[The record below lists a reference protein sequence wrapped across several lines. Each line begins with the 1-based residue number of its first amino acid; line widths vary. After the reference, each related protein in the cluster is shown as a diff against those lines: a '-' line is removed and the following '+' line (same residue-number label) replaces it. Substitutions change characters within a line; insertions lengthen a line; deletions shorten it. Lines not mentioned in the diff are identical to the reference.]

1 MISTKNKVS
10 KNKIESMFDV
20 GAHFGYIKSRRHP
33 TTASYIFGRKNN
45 VEIFDLE
52 KVEVQL
58 EKAKAFV
65 ASLAKEGKRILFVG
79 GKKEAQ
85 AAIKDAAEK
94 IDMPHVS
101 GRWIGGTLTNFTEI
115 RKRIDHY
122 TKLLSQKEKGELV
135 KYKKKERLLIDR
147 EIAKLEER
155 FSGIVSMDKK
165 PAAIFIIDA
174 DKENIA
180 RDEAIQ
186 TGVPI
191 ISLANTDCN
200 YSLIDYVIPGND
212 SSVDSIKFFLN
223 EIVESY
229 KSGKTA

>member
-1 MISTKNKVS
+1 MNSTKNPGS
-10 KNKIESMFDV
+10 KNKIDAMFSV

-33 TTASYIFGRKNN
+33 TTAPFIFGRKNN

-52 KVEVQL
+52 KTAKQL
-58 EKAKAFV
+58 EDVKAYIAGI
-65 ASLAKEGKRILFVG
+65 AKTGGRILFVG
-79 GKKEAQ
+79 GKREAQ
-85 AAIKDAAEK
+85 AAIKEAAEK
-94 IDMPHVS
+94 IDMPYVA

-122 TKLLSQKEKGELV
+122 TKLLSQKEKGELI

-165 PAAIFIIDA
+165 PAALFIIDA
-174 DKENIA
+174 DKEHIA
-180 RDEAIQ
+180 REEALQ

-191 ISLANTDCN
+191 VSLANTDCD
-200 YSLIDYVIPGND
+200 YSKIDYVIPGND

-223 EIVESY
+223 EVVESY

>member
-1 MISTKNKVS
+1 
-10 KNKIESMFDV
+10 MFEV

-33 TTASYIFGRKNN
+33 TTTPFIFGRKNN

-52 KVEVQL
+52 KTEKNL
-58 EKAKAFV
+58 EEAKAFV
-65 ASLAKEGKRILFVG
+65 ATLAKEGKRILFVG

-85 AAIKDAAEK
+85 AAIKEAAEK

-155 FSGIVSMDKK
+155 FAGIVSMDKK

-174 DKENIA
+174 DNEHIA
-180 RDEAIQ
+180 REEAIQ

-191 ISLANTDCN
+191 ISLANTDCDF
-200 YSLIDYVIPGND
+200 SKIDYVIPAND

-223 EIVESY
+223 EVVESY

>member
-1 MISTKNKVS
+1 MNSTKNPGS
-10 KNKIESMFDV
+10 KNKIDAMFSV

-33 TTASYIFGRKNN
+33 TTAPFIFGRKNN

-52 KVEVQL
+52 KTEKQLDEV
-58 EKAKAFV
+58 KAYIAGI
-65 ASLAKEGKRILFVG
+65 AKTGGRILIVG

-85 AAIKDAAEK
+85 AAVKEAAEK
-94 IDMPHVS
+94 IDMPFVA

-165 PAAIFIIDA
+165 PAALFIIDA
-174 DKENIA
+174 DKEHIA
-180 RDEAIQ
+180 REEALQ

-191 ISLANTDCN
+191 ISLANTDCD
-200 YSLIDYVIPGND
+200 YSKIDYVIPGND

-223 EIVESY
+223 EVVESY

>member
-1 MISTKNKVS
+1 MNSTKNPGS
-10 KNKIESMFDV
+10 KNKIDAMFSV

-33 TTASYIFGRKNN
+33 TTAPFIFGRKNN

-52 KVEVQL
+52 KTEKQL
-58 EKAKAFV
+58 EEVKTYIASIAKT
-65 ASLAKEGKRILFVG
+65 GGRILFVG
-79 GKKEAQ
+79 GKREAQ
-85 AAIKDAAEK
+85 SAIKEAAEK
-94 IDMPHVS
+94 IDMPYVA

-165 PAAIFIIDA
+165 PAALFIIDA
-174 DKENIA
+174 DKEHIA
-180 RDEAIQ
+180 REEALQ

-191 ISLANTDCN
+191 ISLANTDCD
-200 YSLIDYVIPGND
+200 YSKIDYVIPGND

-223 EIVESY
+223 EVVESY

>member
-1 MISTKNKVS
+1 MNSTKNPGS
-10 KNKIESMFDV
+10 KNKIDAMFSV

-33 TTASYIFGRKNN
+33 TTAPFIFGRKNN

-52 KVEVQL
+52 KTAKQL
-58 EKAKAFV
+58 EDVKAYIAGI
-65 ASLAKEGKRILFVG
+65 AKTGGRILFVG
-79 GKKEAQ
+79 GKREAQ
-85 AAIKDAAEK
+85 AAIKEAAEK
-94 IDMPHVS
+94 IDMPYVA

-122 TKLLSQKEKGELV
+122 TKLLSQKEKGELI

-165 PAAIFIIDA
+165 PAALFIIDA
-174 DKENIA
+174 DKEHIA
-180 RDEAIQ
+180 REEALQ

-191 ISLANTDCN
+191 ISLANTDCD
-200 YSLIDYVIPGND
+200 YSKIDYVIPGND

-223 EIVESY
+223 EVVESY

>member
-1 MISTKNKVS
+1 MNSTKNPGS
-10 KNKIESMFDV
+10 KNKIDAMFSV

-33 TTASYIFGRKNN
+33 TTAPFIFGRKNN

-52 KVEVQL
+52 KTAKQL
-58 EKAKAFV
+58 EDVKAYIAGI
-65 ASLAKEGKRILFVG
+65 AKTGGRILFVG
-79 GKKEAQ
+79 GKREAQ
-85 AAIKDAAEK
+85 AAIKEAAEK
-94 IDMPHVS
+94 IDMPFVA

-165 PAAIFIIDA
+165 PAALFIIDA
-174 DKENIA
+174 DKEHIA
-180 RDEAIQ
+180 REEALQ

-191 ISLANTDCN
+191 ISLANTDCD
-200 YSLIDYVIPGND
+200 YSKIDYVIPGND

-223 EIVESY
+223 EVVESY

>member
-1 MISTKNKVS
+1 MNSTKNPGS
-10 KNKIESMFDV
+10 KNKIDAMFSV

-33 TTASYIFGRKNN
+33 TTAPFIFGRKNN

-52 KVEVQL
+52 KTAKQL
-58 EKAKAFV
+58 EDVKAYIAGI
-65 ASLAKEGKRILFVG
+65 AKTGGRILFVG
-79 GKKEAQ
+79 GKREAQ
-85 AAIKDAAEK
+85 AAIKEAAEK
-94 IDMPHVS
+94 IDMPYVA

-122 TKLLSQKEKGELV
+122 TKLLSQKEKGELI

-165 PAAIFIIDA
+165 PAALFIIDA
-174 DKENIA
+174 DKEHIA
-180 RDEAIQ
+180 REEALQ

-191 ISLANTDCN
+191 ISLANTDSD
-200 YSLIDYVIPGND
+200 YRKIDYVIPGND

-223 EIVESY
+223 EVVESY

>member
-1 MISTKNKVS
+1 MNSTKNPGS
-10 KNKIESMFDV
+10 KNKIDAMFSV

-33 TTASYIFGRKNN
+33 TTAPFIFGRKNN

-52 KVEVQL
+52 KTAKQL
-58 EKAKAFV
+58 EDVKAYIAGI
-65 ASLAKEGKRILFVG
+65 AKTGGRILFVG
-79 GKKEAQ
+79 GKREAQ
-85 AAIKDAAEK
+85 TAIKEAAEK
-94 IDMPHVS
+94 IDMPFVA

-165 PAAIFIIDA
+165 PAALFIIDA
-174 DKENIA
+174 DKEHIA
-180 RDEAIQ
+180 REEALQ

-191 ISLANTDCN
+191 ISLANTDCD
-200 YSLIDYVIPGND
+200 YSKIDHVIPGND

-223 EIVESY
+223 EVVESY